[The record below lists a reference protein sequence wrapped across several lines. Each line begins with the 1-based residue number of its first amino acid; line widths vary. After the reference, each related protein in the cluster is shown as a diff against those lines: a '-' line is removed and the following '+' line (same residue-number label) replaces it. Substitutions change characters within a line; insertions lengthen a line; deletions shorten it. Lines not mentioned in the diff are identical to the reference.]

1 MFRLIIAILTFLFL
15 GSATA
20 TATTGPDESRLQPN
34 AVAVAEYVMANY
46 PEVPEISGRRADPLP
61 DHPSGHAVDIMVF
74 DNAELGD
81 RILADLLS
89 HPELGI
95 RYMIWQQQV
104 HRPNGSG
111 YIMASRGSLRADH
124 FDHIHVTV
132 N

>member
-1 MFRLIIAILTFLFL
+1 MFRLIIAILTLTFLS
-15 GSATA
+15 SAVA
-20 TATTGPDESRLQPN
+20 NATTGPDESQLQPN
-34 AVAVAEYVMANY
+34 AVLVAEYVKQNY
-46 PEVPEISGRRADPLP
+46 PEVPAIDGWRQDPLP
-61 DHPSGHAVDIMVF
+61 DHPSGHAVDIMVYG
-74 DNAELGD
+74 DAELGD

-124 FDHIHVTV
+124 FDHIHITV